1 MNTIFQKS
9 LLFVIYDFTVTIIL
23 SSWVSSW
30 FIHVMTQVLAVLN
43 NNFTIKLYII
53 TKRNWNIIMFRGFIR
68 TPFSTERKRDK
79 LFLQLCFSFKTC
91 CLRNYCLLRI
101 QMADTQEFV
110 FKMLNIFNTS
120 KMSLKATLIFYKRQF
135 KKSNTIPMYLCKWV
149 TPTTKLYVLLV
160 FVTMDEN
167 VEIFSVSISL
177 CLTISLLISFI
188 LSAFLLQ
195 HDFYFLSSLFAMS
208 FSLSSFLSFDS
219 LYP

>member
-9 LLFVIYDFTVTIIL
+9 LLFVIYDITVTIIL
-23 SSWVSSW
+23 FSWVSSW

-43 NNFTIKLYII
+43 NNFIIKLYII

-79 LFLQLCFSFKTC
+79 LFLQRCFSFKTC

-101 QMADTQEFV
+101 QMANTQEFV

-135 KKSNTIPMYLCKWV
+135 KKSNTSPMYLCRWV
-149 TPTTKLYVLLV
+149 TPTTELYVFLI
-160 FVTMDEN
+160 FVTMDDS

-177 CLTISLLISFI
+177 CV
-188 LSAFLLQ
+188 
-195 HDFYFLSSLFAMS
+195 
-208 FSLSSFLSFDS
+208 SLSCS
-219 LYP
+219 